1 MHRRHIGNGEQRMQV
16 GDLVKFRQNGVL
28 GLIVGG
34 ATDGFSLMFRVQ
46 WFDDACPVQ
55 SRYAEEMEVVSES
68 R

>member
-1 MHRRHIGNGEQRMQV
+1 MQV
-16 GDLVKFRQNGVL
+16 GDLVKFRRNGVL
-28 GLIVGG
+28 GIIVGG

-55 SRYAEEMEVVSES
+55 SRYAEEMEVISES